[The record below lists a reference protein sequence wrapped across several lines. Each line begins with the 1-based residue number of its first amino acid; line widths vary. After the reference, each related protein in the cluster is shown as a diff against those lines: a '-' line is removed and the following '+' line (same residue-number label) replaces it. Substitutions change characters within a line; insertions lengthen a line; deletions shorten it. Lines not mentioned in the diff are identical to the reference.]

1 MYIKLKPK
9 YNHVGCYIKTTEE
22 NSDWDILELK
32 KIFTDPKN
40 AHEVE
45 ISLVDENEAESNNK
59 TFGWKI
65 FNDLHDFIESR
76 EKSGIKPIK

>member
-9 YNHVGCYIKTTEE
+9 YNHVGCYIRTTEE

-45 ISLVDENEAESNNK
+45 ISLVDENETESNNK

>member
-9 YNHVGCYIKTTEE
+9 YNHVGCYIRTTEE

-32 KIFTDPKN
+32 KIFTDPKT

-45 ISLVDENEAESNNK
+45 ISLVDENEAQSNNK
-59 TFGWKI
+59 KFGWGL
-65 FNDLHDFIESR
+65 FDDLHHFIEFR
-76 EKSGIKPIK
+76 EDLGIKHIK

>member
-59 TFGWKI
+59 TFGWRV
-65 FNDLHDFIESR
+65 FDDLDAYMKSR
-76 EKSGIKPIK
+76 EDLGLNSH